1 VFLGRATQKRGVFA
15 GTQMNHNI
23 KHLFIINPKSF
34 RKKSKQNQVVS
45 GIHQFFRERENSE
58 YDVYVSQ
65 FPRDAVGFI
74 PLFARNLVDGTALR
88 VYAVGGDGILYD
100 CLNGIMRL
108 QNVDTEL
115 AAIPYGFTN
124 NFLQGFD
131 KNDRLFFRLLSR
143 QYSAPSVPMDIM
155 RCGTNYVMSY
165 CVVGIEAEAVYRAG
179 ATRER
184 MEKGSF
190 LTQWMGRSM
199 YVPLYFMSGIGAC
212 GNKQLLQQHY
222 EVDIDGEKF
231 NGTYQSFSVF
241 NSPYFGGNL
250 HPAKNAMPNDGI
262 LDMLTTRTK
271 GSLQTC
277 CMYPFYVS
285 GHYRMFPRNFFMKQG
300 KKISIRSDN
309 TLVISMDGIVFFE
322 SEMEIELLPSAIQFV
337 DPSRHGYRGRS
348 HD

>member
-1 VFLGRATQKRGVFA
+1 
-15 GTQMNHNI
+15 MNHNI

-45 GIHQFFRERENSE
+45 GIHQFFRERENKD
-58 YDVYVSQ
+58 YAVYVSQ

-74 PLFARNLVDGTALR
+74 PLFARNLEDGAALR
-88 VYAVGGDGILYD
+88 VYAVGGDGILFD

-131 KNDRLFFRLLSR
+131 KNDRLFFRILSR

-155 RCGTNYVMSY
+155 RCGNNYVMNY
-165 CVVGIEAEAVYRAG
+165 CVVGIEAEAVYRSDII
-179 ATRER
+179 REQ

-190 LTQWMGRSM
+190 LIRWLGRTM
-199 YVPLYFMSGIGAC
+199 YMPLYFMSGIGAC
-212 GNKQLLQQHY
+212 RNKRLLYQHY
-222 EVDIDGEKF
+222 EVNVDGENF
-231 NGTYQSFSVF
+231 SGAYQSFSIF
-241 NSPYFGGNL
+241 NGPYFGGNL
-250 HPAKNAMPNDGI
+250 HPINNAKPNDGI

-277 CMYPFYVS
+277 FLYPFYVS
-285 GHYRMFPRNFFMKQG
+285 GNYRLFPRNFFMKQG
-300 KKISIRSDN
+300 KKISIHSDN
-309 TLVISMDGIVFFE
+309 TLVLSMDGIVFFE
-322 SEMEIELLPSAIQFV
+322 SEIDIELLPSAVHFV
-337 DPSRHGYRGRS
+337 DASRFGYRGRS
-348 HD
+348 RD